1 MEKIKVNES
10 NNLFNTSSFL
20 NANHNQREISYE
32 SYLKN
37 KINNQNKI
45 ESNVASS
52 NQNKNIPFSFNMNSL
67 YFNMLRYN
75 FINNNYKPYNTNTRI
90 NSLLLDFNDKLKKE
104 YDKEDIKDKNN
115 SQIKI
120 ENKIDKIDTEYDF
133 TPLIKKLESQED
145 ERFSKS
151 RFLKFIKDINSKK
164 LIINEEKNIVEENQN
179 YIDINNNNKK
189 ENEKNID
196 EIEINE
202 LEDLLNEAK
211 KYMDYSREDLAINIL
226 EKILDDSLIKLEKN
240 KNYLLKAYMYL
251 IICHLNSND
260 ILISISFIID
270 LLNLIKEENNESSLT
285 YNQKYLDKEFIQKI
299 NRRDFDITNKDE
311 YEQYEY
317 NKNKIKEETENF
329 IKNKIMNNNNEIYNE
344 TLLLLYGLIL
354 YLNEKYTEAEETFG
368 QLIILN
374 EQNYFYYNILGVINI
389 NQNKYE
395 DAIKYYKKALEINN
409 KYPKCLLNYS
419 VLLSNQGK
427 YEESCR
433 YIISALKIFED
444 IPEGWTQLL
453 SNVIELNKDE
463 LICEINDRNLSN
475 IEKVLFKN

>member
-20 NANHNQREISYE
+20 NANHNQQGIAYV

-45 ESNVASS
+45 ENNVASS

-120 ENKIDKIDTEYDF
+120 ENKIDKIDTEYNF

-164 LIINEEKNIVEENQN
+164 LIINEEKNIVEENKN
-179 YIDINNNNKK
+179 YIDINNNKK
-189 ENEKNID
+189 QNEKNID

-226 EKILDDSLIKLEKN
+226 EKILDDSLITLEKN
-240 KNYLLKAYMYL
+240 KKYLLKAYMYL

-260 ILISISFIID
+260 VLISISFIID

-433 YIISALKIFED
+433 CIISALKIFED

-475 IEKVLFKN
+475 IEKGLFKN